1 MYRLVLATFF
11 AMPSI
16 ALAQGAA
23 HEHRPGMNHPAP
35 IEATGSLALT
45 EPGQATFA
53 AIQEIVSLLEADPDT
68 DWSTVNIDALH
79 RHLVDMDN
87 VTLRAEV
94 ETTRVDSGFRYVVT
108 GAGAVRDSIAR
119 MVKGHAATASGAN
132 GMTMVAEDHP
142 GGAVMI
148 VTAARPEDRIKL
160 AGLGFF
166 GLMTF
171 GAHHQ
176 AHHLMIA
183 TGQGVHD

>member
-1 MYRLVLATFF
+1 MYRLVFALIL

-16 ALAQGAA
+16 ALAQQSG
-23 HEHRPGMNHPAP
+23 HEHRPGMDHAVPAETTGSPAP
-35 IEATGSLALT
+35 T

-53 AIQEIVSLLEADPDT
+53 AIQEIVSILDADPDT
-68 DWSTVNIDALH
+68 DWSTVNIDALR

-94 ETTRVDSGFRYVVT
+94 ETAKVDGGFRYVVT
-108 GAGAVRDSIAR
+108 GSGPLGNSIAR
-119 MVKGHAATASGAN
+119 MVKAHAATTSGAN
-132 GMTMVAEDHP
+132 GMTMVAEDNP
-142 GGAVMI
+142 GGAVMT

-166 GLMTF
+166 GLMTL

-176 AHHLMIA
+176 EHHLMIA
-183 TGQGVHD
+183 SGQGVHH